1 MEGVTSFFN
10 NLDETCRKEDK
21 EDRYAVFLSFF
32 FGTIEEIFGVK
43 MQLFNHMFYEIE
55 DIINLMGMLSPNCRL
70 NEAPLFS
77 CGCLKPTLAE
87 V

>member
-1 MEGVTSFFN
+1 M
-10 NLDETCRKEDK
+10 
-21 EDRYAVFLSFF
+21 LSFCLF
-32 FGTIEEIFGVK
+32 FGTIEEIFDVK

-70 NEAPLFS
+70 NEAPLS
-77 CGCLKPTLAE
+77 LCGCLKPTLAE

>member
-21 EDRYAVFLSFF
+21 EDRYAIFF
-32 FGTIEEIFGVK
+32 FLGTIEEIFGVK

-77 CGCLKPTLAE
+77 CGCLKQTLAE